1 MVWFIK
7 YNDTWEK
14 RINTGCR
21 LKSWHGFI
29 KSKSLG
35 THGFSSWIFL
45 IRLSKVSLYSHSSK
59 IYLCLSFVYPRNSL
73 YYQTDTN
80 TMALRLSCSPRNWL
94 THQSKIYLCLS
105 FVYPRNS
112 LYYQIDTNT
121 IALCLSCSS
130 RKWLTH
136 SSNIFWSP
144 RFIDDIETRFNS
156 METQL

>member
-112 LYYQIDTNT
+112 LYLRIRLDELLRAMLSFEWLQFWWRPSFVLLSS
-121 IALCLSCSS
+121 IAFLQPNWN
-130 RKWLTH
+130 RVV
-136 SSNIFWSP
+136 
-144 RFIDDIETRFNS
+144 R
-156 METQL
+156 